1 MGRKNATRIKKR
13 NQRMKQRLRE
23 KSYGK
28 LFNGNVYAQGEFIF
42 IWIILLAYIVGM
54 WIFCVNMRK
63 PLDIE
68 DCMAIKLTLKKA
80 EVHNYGEGDQLNFT
94 VQENDTEYIMF
105 NGTAEKMQEFTDEVQ
120 SGTQLNLLL
129 YDDRVV
135 QLESGGKVYLSLDEE
150 NASLKETQKMVN
162 PFFGIVT
169 GVCLLFVAV
178 SWYVM
183 YNAEK
188 FPRLIKLFVKPCY
201 INKQKV
207 YPQYRKK

>member
-1 MGRKNATRIKKR
+1 
-13 NQRMKQRLRE
+13 MKQRLRE

-28 LFNGNVYAQGEFIF
+28 LFNGNVYNQGEFIF
-42 IWIILLAYIVGM
+42 IWIILFAYIVGM
-54 WIFCVNMRK
+54 WIFCVNMSK

-68 DCMAIKLTLKKA
+68 DCTVMKLTLKNA
-80 EVHNYGEGDQLNFT
+80 EVLNYGEGDQLNFT

-105 NGTAEKMQEFTDEVQ
+105 NGTAEKMQEFISEVK

-135 QLESGGKVYLSLDEE
+135 RLESGGKVYLSLDEE
-150 NASLKETQKMVN
+150 NASLKETQKIVN

-169 GVCLLFVAV
+169 GVCLLYVAV

-201 INKQKV
+201 INKKKV

>member
-13 NQRMKQRLRE
+13 NQRIKQRLRE

-54 WIFCVNMRK
+54 WIFCVNMSK

-68 DCMAIKLTLKKA
+68 DCTVMKLTLKNA
-80 EVHNYGEGDQLNFT
+80 EMLNYGEGDQLNFT

-105 NGTAEKMQEFTDEVQ
+105 NGTAEKMQEFISEVK

-135 QLESGGKVYLSLDEE
+135 RLESGGKVYLSLDEE
-150 NASLKETQKMVN
+150 NASLKETQKIIN
-162 PFFGIVT
+162 PLFGIVT
-169 GVCLLFVAV
+169 GVCLLYVAV